1 VAPPQSGAVTTRRY
15 LLGGLVQGVGF
26 RWFVHR
32 HAARLRLRG
41 WAQNL
46 PDGRVEVVAE
56 GSDET
61 LAELEL
67 LLRQGPSQAQV
78 DAVEVTDL
86 PPTAVGRSGFDIR

>member
-1 VAPPQSGAVTTRRY
+1 VTARRY

-56 GSDET
+56 GSDEAIT
-61 LAELEL
+61 ELET

-78 DAVEVTDL
+78 DAMDIAEL
-86 PPTAVGRSGFDIR
+86 PPSAVGRSGFDIR

>member
-1 VAPPQSGAVTTRRY
+1 VTTRRY
-15 LLGGLVQGVGF
+15 VLGGMVQGVGF

-56 GSDET
+56 GTDEA
-61 LAELEL
+61 LAELEA
-67 LLRQGPSQAQV
+67 LLRQGPSHAQV
-78 DAVEVTDL
+78 DHIDISEL

>member
-1 VAPPQSGAVTTRRY
+1 VTARRY

-56 GSDET
+56 GSDEAI
-61 LAELEL
+61 AELET
-67 LLRQGPSQAQV
+67 LLRRGPSHAQV
-78 DAVEVTDL
+78 DDMDITEL
-86 PPTAVGRSGFDIR
+86 PPSAVGRSGFDIR

>member
-1 VAPPQSGAVTTRRY
+1 MTTRRY
-15 LLGGLVQGVGF
+15 LVGGSVQGVGF

-46 PDGRVEVVAE
+46 ADGRVEVVAD
-56 GSDET
+56 GTDET
-61 LAELEL
+61 LAELEQ
-67 LLRQGPSQAQV
+67 LLRRGPAHAQV
-78 DAVEVTDL
+78 DSIEITDL

>member
-1 VAPPQSGAVTTRRY
+1 MTTRRY
-15 LLGGLVQGVGF
+15 LVGGAVQGVGF

-46 PDGRVEVVAE
+46 PDGKVEVVAE
-56 GSDET
+56 GADET

-67 LLRQGPSQAQV
+67 LLRQGPSRAQV
-78 DAVEVTDL
+78 DSIEISDL
-86 PPTAVGRSGFDIR
+86 PPTAVGRSGFDNR

>member
-1 VAPPQSGAVTTRRY
+1 MTARRY

-56 GSDET
+56 GSDE
-61 LAELEL
+61 AIAKLEE
-67 LLRQGPSQAQV
+67 LLRQGPSHAQV
-78 DAVEVTDL
+78 DAMDIAEL
-86 PPTAVGRSGFDIR
+86 PPSAVGRSGFDIR

>member
-1 VAPPQSGAVTTRRY
+1 VTTRRY

-46 PDGRVEVVAE
+46 ADGRVEVVAE

>member
-1 VAPPQSGAVTTRRY
+1 MTARRY

-56 GSDET
+56 GSDEAI
-61 LAELEL
+61 AELEE

-78 DAVEVTDL
+78 DAMDIAEL
-86 PPTAVGRSGFDIR
+86 PPSAVGRSGFDIR

>member
-1 VAPPQSGAVTTRRY
+1 MTTRRY

-46 PDGRVEVVAE
+46 SDGRVEVVAE

-78 DAVEVTDL
+78 DAVEITDL
-86 PPTAVGRSGFDIR
+86 PPTVVGRSGFDIR

>member
-1 VAPPQSGAVTTRRY
+1 MTTRRY

-32 HAARLRLRG
+32 HAATLRLRG

>member
-1 VAPPQSGAVTTRRY
+1 VTARRY

-56 GSDET
+56 GSDEAI
-61 LAELEL
+61 AELEE

-78 DAVEVTDL
+78 DAMDIAEL
-86 PPTAVGRSGFDIR
+86 PPSAVGRSGFDIR

>member
-1 VAPPQSGAVTTRRY
+1 MTARRY

-56 GSDET
+56 GTDEAI
-61 LAELEL
+61 AELET
-67 LLRQGPSQAQV
+67 LLRQGPSRAQV
-78 DAVEVTDL
+78 DDMDIAEL
-86 PPTAVGRSGFDIR
+86 PPSAVGRSGFDIR